1 MPFTA
6 GRDGAWESD
15 DTTPV
20 YVISVAAELAGMHPQ
35 TLRAYEREGLL
46 SPQRSTGN
54 VRRYSAR
61 DVERLR
67 EIRRL
72 TQDEGLN
79 VAGVRMVL
87 GLRDALEQV
96 AHRATRLERELSATL
111 VHLRDEVARAH
122 ASHRFEI
129 VPMNV
134 DRAIQPYR
142 RRPRDHGSST

>member
-1 MPFTA
+1 MTPA
-6 GRDGAWESD
+6 D
-15 DTTPV
+15 DAV

-46 SPQRSTGN
+46 SPRRSTGN

-61 DVERLR
+61 DVDRLR

-87 GLRDALEQV
+87 GLRDALEETTR
-96 AHRATRLERELSATL
+96 RASRLEGELSAAL

-129 VPMNV
+129 VPTNGE
-134 DRAIQPYR
+134 RAIQPYR
-142 RRPRDHGSST
+142 RIGRDQRHTT

>member
-1 MPFTA
+1 MSPA
-6 GRDGAWESD
+6 EE
-15 DTTPV
+15 PV

-46 SPQRSTGN
+46 NPQRSTGN
-54 VRRYSAR
+54 VRRYSAK

-87 GLRDALEQV
+87 GLRDALEEAARRV
-96 AHRATRLERELSATL
+96 TRLERELGAAL
-111 VHLRDEVARAH
+111 IHLRDEVARAH

-129 VPMNV
+129 VPTRG
-134 DRAIQPYR
+134 DRAVEPYR
-142 RRPRDHGSST
+142 RRPLDHRPHTWE